1 MVVVRGLSGLSLS
14 QEEEEKEET
23 EEEAVTSDSDRKSV
37 DGEDTA
43 AGEWITISTV
53 HSEFNI
59 HMPPHIY
66 LIE

>member
-23 EEEAVTSDSDRKSV
+23 AEEAVSSDSDKSV

-43 AGEWITISTV
+43 ASEWIV
-53 HSEFNI
+53 KC
-59 HMPPHIY
+59 M
-66 LIE
+66 